1 LTVDSAE
8 VEVDMAVHS
17 RYENWG
23 ITILLAVIAISP
35 AAHAERPLVG
45 AIRWDAWQESGKVK
59 IAVEK
64 ALGPAQWHHRLPFF
78 AKVNGPNSVAI
89 DGNSQAVMDQEIGYA
104 AKAGLD
110 YWAFVAYPDDF
121 GMSNGLHLYLSS
133 PQKSRIR
140 FCLNLQGGWISNPA
154 KWDDE
159 VKRYVKYFQDPSYQ
173 CVLGNRPLVYLF
185 NGDAMIGK
193 GKYADWAAARLAFD
207 QLRAAAAEARVGKP
221 YIVIQGW
228 NAKQDRT
235 MQSEIGA
242 DALGAYAVAGG
253 SRSGDAFEALA
264 AKAHAFWDAGKA
276 TGSDVVP
283 IVTSGWDNR
292 PRVENPPPWTKGS
305 ENHYLVPTPTEMA
318 RHLTDAQDW
327 TRSNVAAAPA
337 QTVLIYAW
345 NEHDE
350 GGWLCPTLKPDGMT
364 ADTSRLEAIEAVLKQ
379 PVP

>member
-1 LTVDSAE
+1 
-8 VEVDMAVHS
+8 
-17 RYENWG
+17 
-23 ITILLAVIAISP
+23 LLAIITASSAV
-35 AAHAERPLVG
+35 HAERPLVG
-45 AIRWDAWQESGKVK
+45 AIRWDAWQESGNVK
-59 IAVEK
+59 AAVEK

-78 AKVNGPNSVAI
+78 AKVTGPNSVVT
-89 DGNSQAVMDQEIGYA
+89 DGNSQTVMDREITYA

-110 YWAFVAYPDDF
+110 YWAFVTYPDDS

-154 KWDDE
+154 KWNNE
-159 VKRYVKYFQDPSYQ
+159 VKRYLNYFRDPSYQ
-173 CVLGNRPLVYLF
+173 RVLGNRPLVYLF
-185 NGDAMIGK
+185 NADAMVGTGK
-193 GKYADWAAARLAFD
+193 HADWAAARLAFE
-207 QLRAAAAEARVGKP
+207 QLRTAAAESRVGKP

-235 MQSEIGA
+235 MRLEIGA

-253 SRSGDAFEALA
+253 SRSGDSFEALA
-264 AKAHAFWDAGKA
+264 TKAHAFWESGKA
-276 TGSDVVP
+276 TGCDLVP

-305 ENHYLVPTPTEMA
+305 ENHYLAPTPTELA
-318 RHLTDAQDW
+318 RHLADALNW
-327 TRSNVAAAPA
+327 TRASATVAPA

-350 GGWLCPTLKPDGMT
+350 GGWLCPTLKPDGMS
-364 ADTSRLEAIEAVLKQ
+364 ADTSRLDGIEAVLKRTA
-379 PVP
+379 P